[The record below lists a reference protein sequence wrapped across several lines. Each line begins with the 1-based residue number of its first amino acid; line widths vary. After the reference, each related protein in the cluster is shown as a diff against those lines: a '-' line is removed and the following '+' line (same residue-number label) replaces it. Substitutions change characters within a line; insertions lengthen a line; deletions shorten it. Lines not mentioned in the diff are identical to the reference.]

1 MLDLEGDQDYSQM
14 GLSLFINSWLI
25 VVTLMLSRILQV
37 ETEDWT
43 LMNNNRRLLLVV
55 WGFIIA
61 FSSWLALD
69 IYVYFKGYE
78 SVF

>member
-1 MLDLEGDQDYSQM
+1 MS
-14 GLSLFINSWLI
+14 LSLFINVWLI
-25 VVTLMLSRILQV
+25 AVTLMLSRILQA

-43 LMNNNRRLLLVV
+43 LMKNNRRLLLVV

-61 FSSWLALD
+61 FSGWTILD
-69 IYVYFKGYE
+69 VYIYFIGYK

>member
-1 MLDLEGDQDYSQM
+1 MS
-14 GLSLFINSWLI
+14 LSLFINVWLI
-25 VVTLMLSRILQV
+25 AVTLMLSRILQA

-43 LMNNNRRLLLVV
+43 LMKNNRRLLLVV

-61 FSSWLALD
+61 FSGWTVLD
-69 IYVYFKGYE
+69 VYIYFIGYK

>member
-25 VVTLMLSRILQV
+25 VVTLILSRILQV

-43 LMNNNRRLLLVV
+43 LMKNNRRLLLVV
-55 WGFIIA
+55 WGFIAA

-69 IYVYFKGYE
+69 IYVYFHGYKN
-78 SVF
+78 VF